1 MTYAVRRLFRDDCA
15 SGGIV
20 ARPGLMIARTFV
32 NALARRLSLV
42 IVAGA
47 LAWMGVGSAR
57 AANCDTTADACD
69 EGQALAAA
77 WQYARSVVDPNNAGS
92 IGVPCVVSYPGTK
105 EHRGGALPKTMDC
118 NSPLAGST
126 LNLRKSFY
134 YRSSCD
140 KRPDWNGPYP
150 YLAGGIPRNGS
161 VTCNDG
167 CKQAWYSTGDGYFNG
182 KYTSVSGTCNS
193 YDDNKCKAEFGAGY
207 YWNGAMSSCEPEEGK
222 CTGGAKPNSLGECKP
237 EPCPEGKVQN
247 ADGTCE
253 NKKNECPA
261 GNVKAPSGECLPG
274 EGQCAAGEAKGKDGT
289 CKRDSNGDGK
299 PDSEDGEDDPNKDS
313 ASGGE
318 NCNSPPSCNGNPI
331 MCLQL
336 RTQWRIDCNTRN
348 DRNVSGGAC
357 GAMPVCVGKDCNAQE
372 HAQLIQQ
379 WKAACALDKLANK
392 SGGDD
397 GGQPEWTKVGG
408 MNQNPGSGELA
419 SDKPAVGEK
428 SFNTDDLDQ
437 SGFGGG
443 SCIGLATVSGQGVV
457 GSSYAQTFASPPAA
471 WCNFISN
478 LRASLIIISA
488 ALSCFIIAR
497 GL

>member
-1 MTYAVRRLFRDDCA
+1 
-15 SGGIV
+15 
-20 ARPGLMIARTFV
+20 MIARIFAT
-32 NALARRLSLV
+32 ALARRLALV
-42 IVAGA
+42 IVAGV
-47 LAWMGVGSAR
+47 LAFLGIGNAR
-57 AANCDTTADACD
+57 AQTYPDQGTA
-69 EGQALAAA
+69 
-77 WQYARSVVDPNNAGS
+77 YARCKSNMAAHLSKEPQYPMVTGSCSTINVISSTVSGYFCLNSRGSPCMGTQAYYFMKAG
-92 IGVPCVVSYPGTK
+92 T
-105 EHRGGALPKTMDC
+105 
-118 NSPLAGST
+118 
-126 LNLRKSFY
+126 
-134 YRSSCD
+134 CD
-140 KRPDWNGPYP
+140 KRPDWNGAYP
-150 YLAGGIPRNGS
+150 YLSGGTPRNGS
-161 VTCNDG
+161 ITCNDG

-182 KYTSVSGTCNS
+182 KYTSDSGLCS
-193 YDDNKCKAEFGAGY
+193 GFDDSKCKAEFGSGY

-274 EGQCAAGEAKGKDGT
+274 DGQCAAGEAKGKDGT

-299 PDSEDGEDDPNKDS
+299 PDSEEGEDDPNKDS

-318 NCNSPPSCNGNPI
+318 NCNSPPTCNGNPI

-348 DRNVSGGAC
+348 DRNVTGGAC
-357 GAMPVCVGKDCNAQE
+357 AAMPVCVGKDCDAQE

-408 MNQNPGSGELA
+408 MNQNPGAGEGSGDAPKL
-419 SDKPAVGEK
+419 GEK
-428 SFNTDDLDQ
+428 KFSTDDLDQ

-443 SCIGLATVSGQGVV
+443 SCVGFAA
-457 GSSYAQTFASPPAA
+457 GSSSGVMSGFMQTLASPPPL
-471 WCNFISN
+471 WCNFIAV
-478 LRASLIIISA
+478 LKAVFILVGAVASVFIIS
-488 ALSCFIIAR
+488 R
-497 GL
+497 GA